1 MTDDLNIKILEQ
13 KGFKKIKL
21 IDTGSAYDF
30 YTHMLSIN
38 LTLENLPDFD
48 NFIIDVKDFFRNYR
62 KKTKRI

>member
-30 YTHMLSIN
+30 FYTCFIN
-38 LTLENLPDFD
+38 KF
-48 NFIIDVKDFFRNYR
+48 NFR
-62 KKTKRI
+62 KSSRF